1 MTADSIKEY
10 AESLRTEIFKRR
22 LQCAPIDWWTDQP
35 SKTVLQ
41 VEKTEANDLS
51 SPVADDGSADTAEAK
66 MTEDPGVEKLE
77 NLRRSIDELLK
88 NRT

>member
-10 AESLRTEIFKRR
+10 AESLRTEILKRR
-22 LQCAPIDWWTDQP
+22 LQCAPIEWWTDQP
-35 SKTVLQ
+35 SETVVQ
-41 VEKTEANDLS
+41 VEKTEASDLS
-51 SPVADDGSADTAEAK
+51 RPGADDGSADTAEAK
-66 MTEDPGVEKLE
+66 TTEDPGVEKLE

>member
-22 LQCAPIDWWTDQP
+22 LRCAPIEWWTDQP
-35 SKTVLQ
+35 SETVLQ
-41 VEKTEANDLS
+41 IEKTEASDLKL
-51 SPVADDGSADTAEAK
+51 VRHDGSAETAEAK
-66 MTEDPGVEKLE
+66 TTEDPGVEKLE